1 MKSRS
6 DPEQKRE
13 EQIESEVDASCSCV
27 QDPFAALP
35 ADIRPPAQAKKGSLR
50 EVNCPGCGIK
60 FWTNR
65 STDFC
70 LECD

>member
-1 MKSRS
+1 MKTRS
-6 DPEQKRE
+6 DTDQKRE
-13 EQIESEVDASCSCV
+13 EQIETEVEASCSCV

-35 ADIRPPAQAKKGSLR
+35 TDMRPPTQAKKGSLR
-50 EVNCPGCGIK
+50 EVVCPDCGVK

>member
-1 MKSRS
+1 MKTRS
-6 DPEQKRE
+6 DSEQEKE
-13 EQIESEVDASCSCV
+13 EQIETEVEASCSCV
-27 QDPFAALP
+27 QDPYATLP
-35 ADIRPPAQAKKGSLR
+35 ADLRPLTQTAKGSLR
-50 EVNCPGCGIK
+50 EVVCPGCGVK